1 MGTAKRFSFLR
12 IGPFARVRR
21 GRKAA
26 PSWNRKAA
34 AFAWVGR
41 LAKPSVQ
48 VKRVYEP
55 ASREDGVRVLVDRL
69 WPRGLSKPR
78 AAVDLWLKDLAPS
91 RSLRRWFNHDPARW
105 VEFKERYAEELDA
118 KTLAVSALAGAAKRG
133 RITLLYGARD
143 VKHNNAVA
151 LHAYLSSRGE

>member
-12 IGPFARVRR
+12 IGPFAKVRR

-26 PSWNRKAA
+26 PSWSRKAA

-55 ASREDGVRVLVDRL
+55 PSREHGVRVLVDRL
-69 WPRGLSKPR
+69 WPRGLSKP
-78 AAVDLWLKDLAPS
+78 
-91 RSLRRWFNHDPARW
+91 
-105 VEFKERYAEELDA
+105 
-118 KTLAVSALAGAAKRG
+118 AKRG

-151 LHAYLSSRGE
+151 LYAYLSSRGE